1 MSLTPKEK
9 EISAKWRALPQD
21 DIEAHYRFLIE
32 HNDELGRL
40 GKLWETVIM
49 MCSREERMRIEE
61 KLREEGLL

>member
-1 MSLTPKEK
+1 MAGFT
-9 EISAKWRALPQD
+9 QD